1 MHVSRTMI
9 PISTLLKQFS
19 PNNFKSFPQW
29 RYHMKKWFSVAAIVV
44 LCLALVIG
52 VACGGG
58 AETTG
63 SRFGHWSTE
72 ADLPVFVYD
81 ADQSAIPEA
90 EWDPILAPKTRRH
103 WVAIGNQRIQ
113 AMVANDST
121 VALWDEYDG
130 LRWITA
136 PDPEGTGIS
145 IVEESDGSCWGSA
158 FALRPPETVPI
169 RVFGPT
175 WFRVETEHN
184 GLRLERT
191 VLCPEGEAP
200 WLLVRVHL
208 QAPTDAGRTV
218 RHVEE
223 WALRPRFVNIGGNDE
238 TRRAVAAESVRYSV
252 DAQDCTLR
260 ASEERTDAAAKYAK
274 QSFPAV
280 FGEPHIIILEA
291 LGGTEVQAEANGEP
305 HPVLRLVSE
314 VKLGPGEST
323 DLWFRF
329 GLDDSLVVDD
339 PEAMFQSSL
348 ASLSDRLPRASA
360 EAAPMAEREIP
371 WHAAL
376 LTGGAATDGV
386 LGGHTLN
393 QGSAYSFV
401 MGFNG
406 AARDPLQ
413 HALPLVYFEPE
424 LALSVLRNTCSWATP
439 EGELPYALDGA
450 KQPWTAGYEPSDQNL
465 WALWLAAEYAAATGD
480 LATFDEPLAYH
491 PAYGVDPV
499 PLREHLR
506 RQFRFF
512 VDEIGLGEHGHVRML
527 TSDWSDAA
535 VSTAVEELGIDRSLM
550 IEKGESVLNSAMAA
564 WVLPVYAGLCDRL
577 GEDSQADEAR
587 ALAES
592 LRQAV
597 AGEWN
602 GRWFRRAYAPGWGA
616 IGDDECWLF
625 VQPWAILCGAA
636 NADQAR
642 ALLETIDQGARAES
656 PLGARVRFPLPED
669 IRKPGELTPGG
680 GIWFS
685 INMTLIWAA
694 ARVDPELAWDEWLR
708 MTLTAHQ
715 EAYPNIWEGTLSG
728 PDSYNAPES
737 PRAGRTWE
745 AAPFFAMQ
753 SFPVNNLHSHAQL
766 LLAYLRL
773 LGVEPTE
780 EGSLRVGSGAEFS
793 SSTFTLRAD
802 GSGHL
807 LAAGPVVVETEH
819 GLVRG
824 GPGEVTW

>member
-1 MHVSRTMI
+1 MSH
-9 PISTLLKQFS
+9 
-19 PNNFKSFPQW
+19 
-29 RYHMKKWFSVAAIVV
+29 
-44 LCLALVIG
+44 
-52 VACGGG
+52 
-58 AETTG
+58 
-63 SRFGHWSTE
+63 FGHWSTE

-90 EWDPILAPKTRRH
+90 EWDPITAPKTRRH
-103 WVAIGNQRIQ
+103 WVAIGNHRIQ
-113 AMVANDST
+113 AVVANDGT
-121 VALWDEYDG
+121 VALLDEYDG

-145 IVEESDGSCWGSA
+145 IVEESDGSRWGSA
-158 FALRPPETVPI
+158 FALRPSETVPT

-175 WFRVETEHN
+175 WFRVETEHD

-191 VLCPEGEAP
+191 ILCPEGEAP
-200 WLLVRVHL
+200 WLLTRVRL
-208 QAPTDAGRTV
+208 QTHADVGHTI

-223 WALRPRFVNIGGNDE
+223 WALRPRFLNIGGNDE
-238 TRRAVAAESVRYSV
+238 TRRAVAADSVRYSV
-252 DAQDCTLR
+252 DAQDRALR
-260 ASEERTDAAAKYAK
+260 ASEERTDAAAGYAN
-274 QSFPAV
+274 QSFPSV
-280 FGEPHIIILEA
+280 FGEPHIIVLEA
-291 LGGTEVQAEANGEP
+291 LGSTEAQVEADGEP
-305 HPVLRLVSE
+305 HPVLHLVTE
-314 VKLGPGEST
+314 VELGPGEST

-329 GLDDSLVVDD
+329 GLDDGTVIDD

-348 ASLSDRLPRASA
+348 ASLSQRLPQASA
-360 EAAPMAEREIP
+360 EAASAAEREIP

-401 MGFNG
+401 VGFNG

-413 HALPLVYFEPE
+413 HALPLVYFEPD
-424 LALSVLRNTCSWATP
+424 LALSVLRNTCSWATS
-439 EGELPYALDGA
+439 EGELPYALEGA
-450 KQPWTAGYEPSDQNL
+450 KQPWTSMWQPSDQTL

-480 LATFDEPLAYH
+480 LAAFNEPLAHH
-491 PAYGVDPV
+491 PDYGADPV

-512 VDEIGLGEHGHVRML
+512 VDEIGLGEHGHVRMRNADWNDMAV
-527 TSDWSDAA
+527 TS
-535 VSTAVEELGIDRSLM
+535 AVEELGVDRELM

-577 GEDSQADEAR
+577 GEEPQASEAR
-587 ALAES
+587 ALSQS

-602 GRWFRRAYAPGWGA
+602 GRWFRRAYAPGRGA
-616 IGDDECWLF
+616 IGNDECWLEI
-625 VQPWAILCGAA
+625 QPWAILCGAA
-636 NADQAR
+636 DTEQAR

-656 PLGARVRFPLPED
+656 PLGARVRFPSRTGVEP
-669 IRKPGELTPGG
+669 PGEGTNG

-694 ARVDPELAWDEWLR
+694 ARVYPELAWNEWRR

-715 EAYPNIWEGTLSG
+715 EAYPDIWEGTLSG
-728 PDSYNAPES
+728 PDEYNAPES
-737 PRAGRTWE
+737 PRAGNTW
-745 AAPFFAMQ
+745 AIPALNIGMQ
-753 SFPVNNLHSHAQL
+753 AFPVNNLHSHAQP

-780 EGSLRVGSGAEFS
+780 QGCLRVGSGAEFS
-793 SSTFTLRAD
+793 SPTFILRAD
-802 GSGHL
+802 NSGRL
-807 LAAGPVVVETEH
+807 VATGPVVIETEQ
-819 GLVRG
+819 GPVQG